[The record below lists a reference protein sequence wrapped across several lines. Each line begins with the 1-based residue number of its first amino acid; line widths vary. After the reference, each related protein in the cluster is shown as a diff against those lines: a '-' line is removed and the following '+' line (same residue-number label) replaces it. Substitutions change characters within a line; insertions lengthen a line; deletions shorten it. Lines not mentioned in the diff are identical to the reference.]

1 MSSRLL
7 SRYSETR
14 FAIIKSYSMNRKELI
29 LIVLL
34 VAIIALGWIIYGKNI
49 SDNPRDATLPQE
61 RTSATLANAQAGGF
75 FIDKIYVVIV
85 TYTDNG
91 FSPSEVTIP
100 KGGAVIFRNYSS
112 GKLRVA
118 SNPHPAHNG
127 YPTTNGCVG
136 STFDSCDTIPSKVSW
151 SFVFDSPGTWGY
163 HDHLDPG
170 KGGTVI

>member
-1 MSSRLL
+1 
-7 SRYSETR
+7 
-14 FAIIKSYSMNRKELI
+14 MNRKELI
-29 LIVLL
+29 LIVL
-34 VAIIALGWIIYGKNI
+34 VAAVIASAWIIYGKNI
-49 SDNPRDATLPQE
+49 SGNPQGVTLQQE
-61 RTSATLANAQAGGF
+61 QKSATVATAQAGGF
-75 FIDKIYVVIV
+75 FIDKTYVVIV

-136 STFDSCDTIPSKVSW
+136 STFDSCDNIPSKVSW

-163 HDHLDPG
+163 HDHLNPD
-170 KGGTVI
+170 KGGIIVVQ